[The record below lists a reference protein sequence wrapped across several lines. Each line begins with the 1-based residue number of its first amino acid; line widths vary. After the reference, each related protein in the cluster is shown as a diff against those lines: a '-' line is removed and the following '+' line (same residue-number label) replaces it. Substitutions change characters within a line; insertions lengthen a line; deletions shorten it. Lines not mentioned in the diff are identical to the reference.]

1 MGKVFGKIKSDG
13 EPLTFSS
20 FYEKYGVLLIF
31 IVEIIICAVISD
43 KFLSA
48 TNILNILRQIAMTGI
63 LAIGMTFVII
73 TGGIDLSVGSIIA
86 MTTVFTA
93 AAVSAKL
100 PVGTAVLIGLASGLS
115 IGFLNGVGVAYGKMP
130 PFIMTL
136 GTTSIA
142 SGIAYL
148 YSNGL
153 PIMLKG
159 DYLQIGNGMLG
170 MVPYV
175 VIYFVILLVVGHI
188 ILRHTV
194 FGRHVYSIGSN
205 KEATRLSGINVKTS
219 TMSVYAISGLMAGVA
234 GIIYSS
240 QLGIGTPIAGDGYEL
255 TAISAVFVGG
265 ASVSG
270 GTGTMWGTFLGA
282 AIIGAL
288 NNIMNLTG
296 VNPFLQT
303 LLSGVIIIIA
313 VLARKKR

>member
-1 MGKVFGKIKSDG
+1 MGKLFSKKG
-13 EPLTFSS
+13 EGAMPFSV
-20 FYEKYGVLLIF
+20 FYEKYGVLIIF
-31 IVEIIICAVISD
+31 IMEILICWIISD
-43 KFLSA
+43 KFLMP

-93 AAVSAKL
+93 AAVSAKM
-100 PVGTAVLIGLASGLS
+100 PIGGAVMIGILCGVS
-115 IGFLNGVGVAYGKMP
+115 IGALNGLGIAYGKMP

-159 DYLQIGNGMLG
+159 DFLQLGNGMIG
-170 MVPYV
+170 KVPYV
-175 VIYFVILLVVGHI
+175 VLYFAALLIFGHI
-188 ILRHTV
+188 LLRHTV

-205 KEATRLSGINVKTS
+205 KEATRLSGINVKS
-219 TMSVYAISGLMAGVA
+219 NTMLVYIISGLMAGIA
-234 GIIYSS
+234 GIIYCS

-282 AIIGAL
+282 AIIGSL

-303 LLSGVIIIIA
+303 LLSGVIIIVA

>member
-1 MGKVFGKIKSDG
+1 MDKLFAKNRNKD
-13 EPLTFSS
+13 EAMNFST
-20 FYEKYGVLLIF
+20 FYEKYGVLIIF
-31 IVEIIICAVISD
+31 ILEILICFIISD
-43 KFLSA
+43 KFLTP

-73 TGGIDLSVGSIIA
+73 TGGIDLSVGAIIA

-100 PVGTAVLIGLASGLS
+100 PLPMAVLIGLASGLS
-115 IGFLNGVGVAYGKMP
+115 IGILNGVGVAFGKMP

-142 SGIAYL
+142 SGIAFL

-153 PIMLKG
+153 PIMIKG
-159 DYLQIGNGMLG
+159 DFLKIGNGMVG
-170 MVPYV
+170 IVPYV
-175 VIYFVILLVVGHI
+175 VIYFVVLLLLGHVV
-188 ILRHTV
+188 LRHTI
-194 FGRHVYSIGSN
+194 FGRYVYSIGSN
-205 KEATRLSGINVKTS
+205 KEATRLSGINVKTN
-219 TMSVYAISGLMAGVA
+219 TMMVYVISGLMAGVS
-234 GIIYSS
+234 GIIYCS

-255 TAISAVFVGG
+255 TAISAVIVGG
-265 ASVSG
+265 ASVMG
-270 GTGTMWGTFLGA
+270 GKGTMWGTFLGA

-303 LLSGVIIIIA
+303 LLSGVIIIVA
-313 VLARKKR
+313 VLARKNR